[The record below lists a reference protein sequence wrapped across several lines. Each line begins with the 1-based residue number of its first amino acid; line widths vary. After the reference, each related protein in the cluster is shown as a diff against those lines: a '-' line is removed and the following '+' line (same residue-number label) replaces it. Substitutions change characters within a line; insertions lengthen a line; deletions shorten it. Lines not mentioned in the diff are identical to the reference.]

1 MRKAEV
7 DWIVNEHSRYKK
19 TYLNGTK
26 FKYTTSIQYMKY
38 AGTSTMYANTS
49 QS

>member
-7 DWIVNEHSRYKK
+7 DWIVNEHSVQK
-19 TYLNGTK
+19 TYLDGTK
-26 FKYTTSIQYMKY
+26 FKYTTIQYMKY